1 MTAAELA
8 HYEQVLQLLHR
19 RATGDIS
26 HLTEEALRTGGGE
39 ASGNLSNT
47 PLHMADLGTD
57 NFEQEF
63 TLSLLQSE
71 EHLADEIEAAL
82 ARVRQGTFGQCE
94 DCRQPIAKVRLG
106 AVPYTRWC
114 IDCARERE
122 QGGGRG

>member
-1 MTAAELA
+1 MTMAELA
-8 HYEQVLQLLHR
+8 AYQQTLQDLRKRHND
-19 RATGDIS
+19 DIT

-63 TLSLLQSE
+63 TLGLLQKE
-71 EHLADEIEAAL
+71 EQLASEIEAAL
-82 ARVRQGTFGQCE
+82 GRIQQGTFGKCE
-94 DCRQPIAKVRLG
+94 DCGQPIDKARLG
-106 AVPYTRWC
+106 AVPYARCC

-122 QGGGRG
+122 QGKEHR